1 MGRVRLA
8 LTTCCPTLPPA
19 LMGDTDEYDRA
30 KATAITFVRGGRDL
44 QTALLKDFALDLVLV
59 ITGHDARDAQ
69 LRLDTIAAVKRL
81 AGVRDHPEQP
91 PGRGAE
97 GGEPPMAA
105 DIAAGV
111 AGNRGRAAAAAGSG
125 SKTEPIPVSSDHED
139 SDDAASAPDDA
150 RAEVAAHDGQL
161 DVHAPEVAQLLRDVA
176 RDARQARDMARDTH
190 TLVHTLLRI
199 HQATA
204 PSHNASEDVSM
215 ADSEDEGPPSTREIA
230 PETAAEMVDRLAAEG
245 IELSIVEG
253 TENLV
258 ESAKMSRF
266 KLAVNTVEHLLIC
279 RRCSSAL
286 GMAFTTH
293 LSKLHDV
300 DGNGE

>member
-1 MGRVRLA
+1 
-8 LTTCCPTLPPA
+8 
-19 LMGDTDEYDRA
+19 MGDTDEYDRA

-97 GGEPPMAA
+97 GGEPLMAA

-199 HQATA
+199 VRSDNAGGSALALRLPRGRRTASSTPSPSTGGVSRGSTA
-204 PSHNASEDVSM
+204 PILSRQASGE
-215 ADSEDEGPPSTREIA
+215 AIPKRPRT
-230 PETAAEMVDRLAAEG
+230 EM
-245 IELSIVEG
+245 
-253 TENLV
+253 
-258 ESAKMSRF
+258 
-266 KLAVNTVEHLLIC
+266 
-279 RRCSSAL
+279 
-286 GMAFTTH
+286 
-293 LSKLHDV
+293 DV
-300 DGNGE
+300 DVQAAIEASRMDDD